1 VAELVRL
8 VAIERPAAIDMAV
21 LEHSSNA
28 VSMPAIEG
36 PSLKGA
42 KVRTAPLPAMR

>member
-8 VAIERPAAIDMAV
+8 VAIERPAAIAV